1 MASSH
6 CAARGLGSLTA
17 CGKKSM
23 AEAEPVAVVGV
34 GHTRYGKL
42 PEYDAYELGLWALK
56 EALADC
62 GLRFEDIDGLI
73 VNRIPDYQ
81 RFCEIAGLNP
91 SYVSITPGQGRFS
104 GICIQT
110 AEALI
115 RDGLATIVA
124 VVYGNNGRSGGDRYG
139 GANDTYGSGGGGQ
152 WFPYGMTSPG
162 AFHALMARR
171 HMELYGTTAD
181 QLGTVSKTF
190 RDHAALNPY
199 AVMRKPFTL
208 ADYHTSRYI
217 CEPLHLLDYCLIN
230 DGGVALI
237 LTSEAR
243 ARDLPR
249 APVYLRGCGM
259 ATALAAS
266 SFPPDD
272 FWRAPMRQAAAKSFH
287 AAGVGHRDISAL
299 MIYDNFT
306 PTVLFSLE
314 GFGYCGEGESGSFV
328 EEGHLALG
336 ARYPTNT
343 SGGHLSESYMQGWAL
358 NVEAVRQ
365 IRGDCDE
372 RQVKNCV
379 LAHYMAAAPVVTSI
393 IYGKDPS

>member
-1 MASSH
+1 VPAVSQSS
-6 CAARGLGSLTA
+6 
-17 CGKKSM
+17 
-23 AEAEPVAVVGV
+23 PVSVVGV

-42 PEYDAYELGLWALK
+42 PEYDPYGLGLWALT
-56 EALADC
+56 EALADA
-62 GLRFEDIDGLI
+62 GLTFDAIDGLI

-104 GICIQT
+104 GICIET
-110 AEALI
+110 AAALI
-115 RDGLATIVA
+115 RDGLAQTIA
-124 VVYGNNGRSGGDRYG
+124 LVYGNNGRSGGDRYG
-139 GANDTYGSGGGGQ
+139 GAADTYGSGGGGQ

-171 HMELYGTTAD
+171 HMETYGTTAD
-181 QLGTVSKTF
+181 QLGAVAKTI
-190 RDHAALNPY
+190 RAHAALNPA
-199 AVMRKPFTL
+199 AVMREPFTL
-208 ADYHTSRYI
+208 SDYHASRFI

-237 LTSEAR
+237 LTSGAR
-243 ARDLPR
+243 ARDLKQP
-249 APVYLRGCGM
+249 PVYLRGYGM
-259 ATALAAS
+259 ATALAGS

-272 FWRAPMRQAAAKSFH
+272 FWREPMSKAASASFAAAKIKQTD
-287 AAGVGHRDISAL
+287 VSAL

-314 GFGYCGEGESGSFV
+314 GFGYCAPGESGPFAAA
-328 EEGHLALG
+328 GNLALG

-365 IRGDCDE
+365 VRGACGE
-372 RQVKNCV
+372 RQVKDCAFV
-379 LAHYMAAAPVVTSI
+379 HYMAAAPVCTSI
-393 IYGKDPS
+393 IYGRAPS

>member
-1 MASSH
+1 MARPE
-6 CAARGLGSLTA
+6 C
-17 CGKKSM
+17 
-23 AEAEPVAVVGV
+23 VAVVGV

-91 SYVSITPGQGRFS
+91 SYVNITPGQGRFS
-104 GICIQT
+104 GICIET
-110 AEALI
+110 AAALI
-115 RDGLATIVA
+115 QGGLATTVA
-124 VVYGNNGRSGGDRYG
+124 LVYGNNGRSGGDRYG
-139 GANDTYGSGGGGQ
+139 GVGDTYGSGGGGQ
-152 WFPYGMTSPG
+152 WFAYGMTSPG

-190 RDHAALNPY
+190 RDHAALNPS
-199 AVMRKPFTL
+199 AVMRIPFTL
-208 ADYHTSRYI
+208 AEYHASRFI

-237 LTSEAR
+237 LTSGER
-243 ARDLPR
+243 ARDLAQP
-249 APVYLRGCGM
+249 AVHVRGYGM
-259 ATALAAS
+259 ATALAGS
-266 SFPPDD
+266 SFPPGD
-272 FWRAPMRQAAAKSFH
+272 FWRAPMRQAAAKSFDM
-287 AAGVGHRDISAL
+287 AQVERSDISAL

-306 PTVLFSLE
+306 PTVLFCLE
-314 GFGYCGEGESGSFV
+314 GFGYCGEGESGPFV
-328 EEGHLALG
+328 AEGQLALG

-358 NVEAVRQ
+358 NLEAVLQ
-365 IRGDCDE
+365 VRGACGE
-372 RQVKNCV
+372 RQVRDCTF
-379 LAHYMAAAPVVTSI
+379 AHYMAAAPVVTSI
-393 IYGKDPS
+393 IYGRDAW